1 MVKETTQ
8 KNQTAIGLDIG
19 TTTISL
25 AVLDIGTKTVV
36 ETCTAANASVIS
48 SDMPWEHMQS
58 PEWIWEKSKE
68 LLDTFLKKYK
78 VSSIG
83 VTGQMH
89 GIMYTSPDGKVLS
102 PLYTWQDERGNLPY
116 KNTTYAGYL
125 NSFAG
130 YGNVT
135 DFYNRCNGIR
145 PVNAVSYSTIHDYFV
160 MKLCG
165 LKRPLIHS
173 TDAASLGCYNIDEN
187 KFDYDFNPDI
197 ILFPAEGLIH
207 FNNIGLYLSKLL
219 KKPIGLFFVAF
230 YFPDSTK
237 LCSPLPTPAFPL

>member
-1 MVKETTQ
+1 MK
-8 KNQTAIGLDIG
+8 AIGIDIG
-19 TTTISL
+19 TTSVCGVILDVESG
-25 AVLDIGTKTVV
+25 AVIRSATKNSDAFLKGCAEWEKIQSVDKIINTAYEILNGFIDEDTVV
-36 ETCTAANASVIS
+36 
-48 SDMPWEHMQS
+48 
-58 PEWIWEKSKE
+58 
-68 LLDTFLKKYK
+68 
-78 VSSIG
+78 IG

-89 GIMYTSPDGKVLS
+89 GILYLDYDGNAIS

-116 KNTTYAGYL
+116 KDTTYAGYL

-187 KFDYDFNPDI
+187 KLTVFVIYESISSINLLK
-197 ILFPAEGLIH
+197 LFLASFSSFTEVTFS
-207 FNNIGLYLSKLL
+207 FNNSSIL
-219 KKPIGLFFVAF
+219 
-230 YFPDSTK
+230 
-237 LCSPLPTPAFPL
+237 